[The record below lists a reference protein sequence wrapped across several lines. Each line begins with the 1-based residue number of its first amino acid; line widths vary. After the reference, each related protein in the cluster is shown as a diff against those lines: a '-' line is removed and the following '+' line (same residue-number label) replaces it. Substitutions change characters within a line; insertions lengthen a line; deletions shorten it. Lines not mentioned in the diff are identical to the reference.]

1 MTAEQTYEQ
10 QYAECMEL
18 IEVLKVKL
26 IRHKEEQE
34 KQRNDWGAV
43 GDLTAIKEGLDEL
56 IQHFY

>member
-1 MTAEQTYEQ
+1 MIAEQTYQKE
-10 QYAECMEL
+10 YAECMEL

-43 GDLTAIKEGLDEL
+43 GDLTAIQEGLDEL